1 MKQFISVFMLIS
13 LFLTPFSVFAQ
24 EDTSQTEQPQL
35 YLETNVDTKQEGN
48 TSEGKKD
55 GFVSEA
61 KELFAIVG
69 EELQII
75 FTFDPEKKIEK
86 RISFAEKKFEEMKLA
101 LENGEPTEIEK
112 IQARYSRQIEQALQI
127 AYKHAEKQ
135 TERIERISAQYEKH
149 RTVLEKVLEQVP
161 EEAKPSITKVIEKID
176 TRYNE
181 KLNND
186 QSKLGKSN
194 NKGGNSNKQEE

>member
-1 MKQFISVFMLIS
+1 MKQFIYVFMLIS
-13 LFLTPFSVFAQ
+13 LFLTPLSVVAQ
-24 EDTSQTEQPQL
+24 EDTSQTEQQQL